1 MHGIWKKGGK
11 VLQNGGE
18 KGRITCKIE
27 ECFVSLN
34 PCEVYFYMK
43 KMYANLM
50 LVSVTII
57 WGGGFIA
64 TAGALDSISP
74 FYVMMIRFVG
84 ASILPIIIS
93 FSKLK
98 QLNRMERKH
107 GIIAGVFLFLAFAFQ
122 TFGLQYSTPS
132 KNAFLTATNVVFVPY
147 LLWIFLKRR
156 PSKKEIIASIL
167 CLCGIA
173 LLTLKKEA
181 MMLTIGDLLS
191 LICALFFALHIIA
204 LERYSA
210 HIDAI
215 AMTAMQMFTAGVL
228 STICALCFETPPA
241 NWNANAI
248 GNIAYLIFV
257 STLLAYLIQTYAQ
270 KFTTAN
276 TASLILSMEALFA
289 SIFSFMI
296 LHEVMSGQMIVGAV
310 LIFASILYIEYRPKK
325 TIEKQQI

>member
-1 MHGIWKKGGK
+1 
-11 VLQNGGE
+11 
-18 KGRITCKIE
+18 
-27 ECFVSLN
+27 
-34 PCEVYFYMK
+34 MK

-98 QLNRMERKH
+98 QLSNMERKH

-147 LLWIFLKRR
+147 LLWIFFKRR

-241 NWNANAI
+241 SWNANAV

-289 SIFSFMI
+289 SIFSFLI

>member
-1 MHGIWKKGGK
+1 
-11 VLQNGGE
+11 
-18 KGRITCKIE
+18 
-27 ECFVSLN
+27 
-34 PCEVYFYMK
+34 MK

-241 NWNANAI
+241 SWNANAI
-248 GNIAYLIFV
+248 GNIVYLIFV

-289 SIFSFMI
+289 SIFSFVI

-310 LIFASILYIEYRPKK
+310 LIFASILYIEYHPKK